1 MTSALACATLRA
13 FTFGGVFLSASVT
26 IRLDDEAKLEALD
39 KLAQSMDRSRNWI
52 VNRAIERF
60 IAEQA
65 WQIEKIERGIAEAN
79 RGEFASP
86 EEVQAAFARFGAK
99 ARAAE

>member
-52 VNRAIERF
+52 VNRAIDRYL
-60 IAEQA
+60 AEQA
-65 WQIEKIERGIAEAN
+65 WQIEKIERGIAQAD
-79 RGEFASP
+79 RGEFASE
-86 EEVQAAFARFGAK
+86 EEVRAAFARFGGK
-99 ARAAE
+99 VPAAE